1 MKTTS
6 SRLAAAALAVVA
18 VALACAPAG
27 PPGESRFQREFQ
39 RYLSLPNQKVFVI
52 AGDPEGAWVHG
63 YAYKERSQIEAQ
75 DSAME
80 QCNVRRKE
88 LSVPS
93 ECVVYAIG
101 RDVVWRRPD

>member
-1 MKTTS
+1 MRATG
-6 SRLAAAALAVVA
+6 SRLAATALGVVA
-18 VALACAPAG
+18 AALACAPAG

-63 YAYKERSQIEAQ
+63 YAYKARSQIEAQ
-75 DSAME
+75 DLAME
-80 QCNVRRKE
+80 QCNVRKKE
-88 LSVPS
+88 LAVPA

-101 RDVVWRRPD
+101 RDVIWRRP